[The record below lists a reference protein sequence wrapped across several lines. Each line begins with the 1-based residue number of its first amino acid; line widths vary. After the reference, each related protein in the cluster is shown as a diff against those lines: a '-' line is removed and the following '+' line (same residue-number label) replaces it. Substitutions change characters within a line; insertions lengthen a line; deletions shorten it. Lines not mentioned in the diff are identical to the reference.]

1 MRVDKPCK
9 NSTCQEKSESV
20 SENTYL
26 VIRQEAKVKVFSN
39 KPEEDNFY
47 QSEHKQ
53 GYNIS
58 CSVEG
63 YEINRTSAS
72 VYFRPCISYDTC
84 QVEKRI

>member
-26 VIRQEAKVKVFSN
+26 VIRQKAKVKVFSN
-39 KPEEDNFY
+39 KPEEDKFY

-58 CSVEG
+58 CSVEAMRSIG
-63 YEINRTSAS
+63 PPPAYTSDPALAMTH
-72 VYFRPCISYDTC
+72 VRWRKEY
-84 QVEKRI
+84 

>member
-1 MRVDKPCK
+1 M
-9 NSTCQEKSESV
+9 

-26 VIRQEAKVKVFSN
+26 VIRQKAKVKVFSN
-39 KPEEDNFY
+39 KPEEEKFY

-72 VYFRPCISYDTC
+72 IYFRPCISYDLC
-84 QVEKRI
+84 QVQKLNWTFHFVKRRDKECYLR